1 MTGVHDKYLNAS
13 TLAKYWLGH
22 CDAVPTTDVCPPGN
36 MTYRIILTE
45 HKLKSFM

>member
-1 MTGVHDKYLNAS
+1 MTGVLDKYFNAS

-22 CDAVPTTDVCPPGN
+22 CDGVPTTDVGPLGSI
-36 MTYRIILTE
+36 TYQIILTE